1 MDRVRHLINIGVMTA
16 MLAAAASLVVS
27 CALVIEKDFEDVP
40 SVPVEDDDDSF
51 QIRFQICTR
60 NIDTSRA
67 PDIDGDEEGS
77 AAENVINL
85 KDIRYYIFD
94 KDGNF
99 LLDLTP
105 DIDESRSSAISEDY
119 SLYEVVAK
127 IDESKTDYFRKN
139 KAGIVDFYLMALANY
154 SSKSGYA
161 DIGYLNN
168 SDNIHSLADMFTSPV
183 TPVINSLPDTERL
196 LNAAVAGRQAYFPMS
211 GLQRFAVSGSWFE
224 TQAGDIPIDLT
235 YLTGKSLN
243 MLRAVAKLEIIDKI
257 NIKTGATFD
266 PVRDA
271 DNPRIQG
278 ASIDGV
284 MKTARLLPAENQWR
298 RNSVFE
304 TRQVEYPSV
313 TSASHYLLPPALASD
328 GSVSASAS
336 DAGYGLRFVYDE
348 VETMKRADRCRV
360 YSCYV
365 WEYLLLPEIPSAQLP
380 YLSVTVS
387 NPDKV
392 DEDAALQGVAIP
404 ETATY
409 HVRLMS
415 DMTPAAVNPEPQK
428 FILRNHIYRYE
439 IGGAGTKISIRW
451 SVCPM
456 DKVSSDITFN

>member
-1 MDRVRHLINIGVMTA
+1 MDRIRHLINIGVLTA

-27 CALVIEKDFEDVP
+27 CALVTEKDFEPAP
-40 SVPVEDDDDSF
+40 SAPVEEDDDSF
-51 QIRFQICTR
+51 QIRFRICTR
-60 NIDTSRA
+60 TVGNTRN
-67 PDIDGDEEGS
+67 PDIDGQEEGS

-85 KDIRYYIFD
+85 EDIRYYIFD

-105 DIDESRSSAISEDY
+105 DIDESRSSVISEDY

-127 IDESKTDYFRKN
+127 IHESSTDYFKKN
-139 KAGIVDFYLMALANY
+139 KAGTVDFYLMALANY
-154 SSKSGYA
+154 SSNSGYA

-168 SDNIHSLADMFTSPV
+168 SDNINSLEDMFKSPV

-196 LNAAVAGRQAYFPMS
+196 LSAAVVDRPAYFPMA
-211 GLQRFAVSGSWFE
+211 GLQRFALSGSWFE

-235 YLTGKSLN
+235 YLTGKNLN

-266 PVRDA
+266 PVKDA
-271 DNPRIQG
+271 GNPRIQG

-284 MKTARLLPAENQWR
+284 MKTARLLPSINQWR

-304 TRQVEYPSV
+304 TQQVENPSI
-313 TSASHYLLPPALASD
+313 TAAADYLSPPALGPD
-328 GSVSASAS
+328 GSVSASVP
-336 DAGYGLRFVYDE
+336 DYRYGLNFVYDA
-348 VETMKRADRCRV
+348 VETMKRADRCPV

-365 WEYLLLPEIPSAQLP
+365 WEYSGMADIPEARLP

-387 NPDKV
+387 NPDDV
-392 DEDAALQGVAIP
+392 DADAALQGVAIP

-415 DMTPAAVNPEPQK
+415 DMTPAAVNPEPMQS
-428 FILRNHIYRYE
+428 ILRNHIYRYE
-439 IGGAGTKISIRW
+439 ISGAGTKISIKW